1 MKRFLTSHFNLED
14 DLRRAAKMLEETG
27 DAVEANVLRFYAD
40 DIKNYRPEKR
50 YLCDAGQHYMSGLRV
65 WQKNTLTIAKR
76 YEHCVFTQ
84 QEIED
89 LTRRL
94 QEFAKTQKNVTEK
107 ICGPEFE
114 RDERYDIPISIR
126 IGSGCYVRFT
136 LIKGDYEYV

>member
-14 DLRRAAKMLEETG
+14 DLRRAAKKLEETG
-27 DAVEANVLRFYAD
+27 DAVEANVLRSYAD

-50 YLCDAGQHYMSGLRV
+50 YICSGNHNSMSGLRV
-65 WQKNTLTIAKR
+65 WQKNTLRIAKQ

-94 QEFAKTQKNVTEK
+94 QEFAKTQKKVTEK
-107 ICGPEFE
+107 IYGPEFE
-114 RDERYDIPISIR
+114 DDERYGIPPSID
-126 IGSGCYVRFT
+126 IGSGCCVSFT
-136 LIKGDYEYV
+136 LIKGDYKYV